1 MVALLALCIVEKRL
15 GIARRL
21 TACVDEPR
29 MHGRGVHGL
38 DEVTRFRMLMI
49 ATGYEDGNDADR
61 LRRDPIF
68 KMVSPYPRKVT
79 EL

>member
-1 MVALLALCIVEKRL
+1 
-15 GIARRL
+15 
-21 TACVDEPR
+21 
-29 MHGRGVHGL
+29 MHDRGVHGL